1 MARADTRRGVA
12 AAQSPR
18 MGKFIIGIIVGAV
31 LILFLL
37 VQCVQGLI

>member
-1 MARADTRRGVA
+1 MARADTRRAVA
-12 AAQSPR
+12 ATQSSR